1 MRFIVETDAT
11 GHWTCYREG
20 RPEIHCGGHSPSCAF
35 ERCCAL
41 YRIDPSA
48 FTKYAVE
55 GKRGVFSLGS
65 PCPDCKGTGRYVGL
79 NVEEPCAT
87 CDGMGTV

>member
-1 MRFIVETDAT
+1 
-11 GHWTCYREG
+11 
-20 RPEIHCGGHSPSCAF
+20 
-35 ERCCAL
+35 L

-55 GKRGVFSLGS
+55 GKRGVFSLAS

-79 NVEEPCAT
+79 TVDEACTT